1 MHQYGLRAR
10 VERHKEHKVQYAKRE
25 LLGFTE
31 RDKEMIEAFVIKA
44 LSENID

>member
-25 LLGFTE
+25 LLGLTE
-31 RDKEMIEAFVIKA
+31 QD
-44 LSENID
+44 